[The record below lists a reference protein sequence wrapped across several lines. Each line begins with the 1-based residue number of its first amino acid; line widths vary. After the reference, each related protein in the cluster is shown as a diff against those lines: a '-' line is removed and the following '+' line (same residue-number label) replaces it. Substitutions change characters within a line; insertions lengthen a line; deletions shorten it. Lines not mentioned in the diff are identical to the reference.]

1 MTISC
6 SFHPKQPAHFQC
18 YDCDTTF
25 CEACITAREVE
36 TYGSVDSHY
45 FCPACETEAALI
57 GISNILPPFWKQ
69 LGKIFLYP
77 LQVTPL
83 IMTLLLSILGAL
95 MPFSWMVQLLVW
107 VMMMKYAYSV
117 LLTTASGNLTAPK
130 LTLELMNSDVAPVFK
145 QVVVFAILGWASST
159 IFLKVGPL
167 GGVPFIALSALC
179 IPVIIMLLVASN
191 SIIAALNPILFFQVI
206 FRIGYPYLLLYLF
219 LTFLATAP
227 YYLISFFAPH
237 VSPFFLNFLNLFVGQ
252 LYLLISYHLMGYVLL
267 QYHSEIGYHVN
278 YEYFLKHSGA
288 KNRIKKISEKEQFN
302 NCLGVLIKSGRYEK
316 AISLLKEKIAV
327 KSPDITLAEKYLQL
341 LKLAGEKERTSNY
354 TPILL
359 GHLVSSKKKVKAMNL
374 LEEIR
379 KKKLPVPSPEV
390 ILKVASWYEESGKY
404 QLAMKSY
411 GYCINNAKGNEEVI
425 PEAYFKV
432 ARLFHEHGKNS
443 SKAIKIL
450 RSIISSFPQSS
461 FAGQANK
468 YLLSIQNMS

>member
-1 MTISC
+1 MAISC
-6 SFHPKQPAHFQC
+6 SFHPSQPAHFQC

-25 CEACITAREVE
+25 CESCITVRKVE
-36 TYGSVDSHY
+36 TYGCVDSHY

-69 LGKIFLYP
+69 LGRIFLYP
-77 LQVTPL
+77 LQPTPL

-95 MPFSWMVQLLVW
+95 MPSSWMVQLLVW

-117 LLTTASGNLTAPK
+117 LLATASGNLTAPK
-130 LTLELMNSDVAPVFK
+130 LTLGLMNSDVVPVFK
-145 QVVVFAILGWASST
+145 QVAVFAILGWASST

-179 IPVIIMLLVASN
+179 MPVIIMLLVASN
-191 SIIAALNPILFFQVI
+191 SIITALNPMLFFQVI

-227 YYLISFFAPH
+227 YYLMSFFAPYA
-237 VSPFFLNFLNLFVGQ
+237 SPPILKFLSLFLSQ

-267 QYHSEIGYHVN
+267 QYHNEIGYHVN
-278 YEYFLKHSGA
+278 YEYFLKHSRT
-288 KNRIKKISEKEQFN
+288 KKKTKKISEKEQFN

-316 AISLLKEKIAV
+316 AIPLLKDKIAV
-327 KSPDITLAEKYLQL
+327 ESPDINLAEKYLQL
-341 LKLAGEKERTSNY
+341 LKLAGEKEKTANY
-354 TPILL
+354 TPIFL
-359 GHLVSSKKKVKAMNL
+359 GHLVSSKKKIKAMNL

-379 KKKLPVPSPEV
+379 KKKLPTPSPEV

-404 QLAMKSY
+404 KLAMKSY
-411 GYCINNAKGNEEVI
+411 SYCINNAKGHELA

-432 ARLFHEHGKNS
+432 ARLFHEQGKNS
-443 SKAIKIL
+443 SKAVKIL

-461 FAGQANK
+461 FAGQAKK
-468 YLLSIQNMS
+468 YLLSIQNAS